1 MSTTIALRALLVR
14 KKLLAPSTSLRLL
27 CSTERATRHDS
38 LAPRRDL
45 HVARPMIGP
54 AVTFTLRLD
63 VRIIT
68 GH

>member
-14 KKLLAPSTSLRLL
+14 KNSLPSTSLRLL

-45 HVARPMIGP
+45 HVALPMIGP

>member
-1 MSTTIALRALLVR
+1 MSKTIAFARFWSEKNSLPFA
-14 KKLLAPSTSLRLL
+14 SLRLRCL
-27 CSTERATRHDS
+27 TERATRHDS